1 MITCTNL
8 TCRAIYPDSS
18 KFCPQCGTNAP
29 PPQAQQVDALSQ
41 QPTTPP
47 PPPPP
52 SRVTSQAS
60 AAAPASPAKVA
71 APIVKAEIP
80 KPVVITNAS
89 QSKKEEKLA
98 AEPNSQETKTDLK
111 KVFFFVAI
119 ALAVVAYVFP
129 SATPERSQPL
139 QAGKRVDT
147 EKVNIPQGNVSA
159 AGAAWTTGGLYG
171 SDNEVA
177 ALKTVRIS
185 QNGNSYQVLISNQ
198 FAFNCMIEFNS
209 AGDPTRLINCQSSD
223 SSDKWRAIPD
233 VIQLTCNRRSTERV
247 CQGRYTLISPDG
259 GYQTESTMTIA
270 SKR

>member
-1 MITCTNL
+1 MITCTNS
-8 TCRAIYPDSS
+8 TCRASYPDSS

-29 PPQAQQVDALSQ
+29 PPPPQAQQVDARSQ
-41 QPTTPP
+41 QSTPP
-47 PPPPP
+47 PPPP
-52 SRVTSQAS
+52 RVLDQAS

-71 APIVKAEIP
+71 VPIVKTGIP
-80 KPVVITNAS
+80 KPVVTTNAL
-89 QSKKEEKLA
+89 QTKKEEKLA
-98 AEPNSQETKTDLK
+98 TEPNSQETKTDLK

-119 ALAVVAYVFP
+119 ALAVVAYLFP

-139 QAGKRVDT
+139 QDGKRVDT
-147 EKVNIPQGNVSA
+147 AKGNTPPGNGSA

-198 FAFNCMIEFNS
+198 FAFNCRIEFNS

-223 SSDKWRAIPD
+223 SSDKWRASPD
-233 VIQLTCNRRSTERV
+233 VIQLNCNRRSTERV
-247 CQGRYTLISPDG
+247 CQGRYTLTSPDG